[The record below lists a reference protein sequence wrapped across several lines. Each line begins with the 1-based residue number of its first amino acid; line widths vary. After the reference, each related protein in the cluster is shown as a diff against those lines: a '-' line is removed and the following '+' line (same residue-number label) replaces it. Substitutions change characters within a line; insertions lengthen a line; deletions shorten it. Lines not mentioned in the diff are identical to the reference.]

1 MSREQYRQTC
11 RAQDDPDDSRLD
23 FPPPRSNMRAMRL
36 LDRYL
41 LRELLIPLAYC
52 LGGFLVS
59 WITFDLINELAT
71 FQRRQLLPRDIAEY
85 YLVKAPELLVTIMPV
100 ALLLALLYALTN
112 HARHHEITAI
122 RAAGV
127 SLWRAC
133 AVYLGVGA
141 AFSVVLLMLNEWL
154 VPDANEAANLVLAR
168 RDPATAGGPGPEWK
182 LNLAFSN
189 EPERRQWIIGAFH
202 RETGE
207 MRGPN
212 FWWTL
217 PDGSRRQLSAA
228 RGVYRRGQW
237 EFEEVR
243 EFFYTNNVALPIE
256 VRTNRVLALSE
267 LTETPE
273 QIRSEIKF
281 SELSNVSAAKRPR
294 LSLREIRDYQRLH
307 PALPAREA
315 AKLETQFHGRLA
327 EPWTCLVVVLI
338 AIPFGAPSGRRNVF
352 VGVAASIFI
361 AFTYVLIL
369 QFSMA
374 AGTGNYLPGWLAAW
388 LPNAVFASVG
398 AGLIQRVR

>member
-1 MSREQYRQTC
+1 M
-11 RAQDDPDDSRLD
+11 
-23 FPPPRSNMRAMRL
+23 
-36 LDRYL
+36 DRYL
-41 LRELLIPLAYC
+41 LREVLIPLGYC
-52 LGGFLVS
+52 LGGFLVF
-59 WITFDLINELAT
+59 WITFDLINELQS
-71 FQRRQLLPRDIAEY
+71 FQERQLLPRDIVEY
-85 YLVKAPELLVTIMPV
+85 YLVRVPELLVTIMPV
-100 ALLLALLYALTN
+100 ALLLALLYALAN

-133 AVYLGVGA
+133 AVYLGVGVLFSA
-141 AFSVVLLMLNEWL
+141 ALLVMNEFW
-154 VPDANEAANLVLAR
+154 VPDANEAANAVLIR
-168 RDPATAGGPGPEWK
+168 REPVRPNSPGPEWK

-189 EPERRQWIIGAFH
+189 EPERRQWIIGAFQ

-207 MRGPN
+207 MRAPN
-212 FWWTL
+212 FFWTL
-217 PDGSRRQLSAA
+217 PDGSRRQLSANRA
-228 RGVYRRGQW
+228 FYSEGQW
-237 EFEEVR
+237 EFHDVR
-243 EFFYTNNVALPIE
+243 EFIYTNNVALPIE
-256 VRTNRVLALSE
+256 LRTNSVLAMPE

-281 SELSNVSAAKRPR
+281 AELSNLSAAKRPR

-307 PALPAREA
+307 PTLPPRDA

-361 AFTYVLIL
+361 AFSYVLLL

-388 LPNAVFASVG
+388 LPNVVFAAIG
-398 AGLIQRVR
+398 ALLIQRVR